1 VVGHFKASLLDSDA
15 LPFSIKD
22 ETFFMVDKCASGSE
36 MVDMMIDQALG
47 IFMLYSV

>member
-22 ETFFMVDKCASGSE
+22 EAFFMVDKCASGSE
-36 MVDMMIDQALG
+36 MVDMMIDQAQGVVVLCG
-47 IFMLYSV
+47 V